1 MVNHNDSN
9 HSYTVMFFIMIISG
23 LLSTMNVWVD
33 SISDVR
39 FSINDLYMTMLMT
52 GWMFTLM
59 GLYYKQHNVFL
70 FGIILCIFNFWC
82 IRSQFM
88 VSQHQYLLG
97 MLPHHSMAIHMSK
110 KVLENNN
117 INDKI
122 FKTFVENIINKQ
134 SDEINF
140 IKSNI

>member
-1 MVNHNDSN
+1 MMNHND
-9 HSYTVMFFIMIISG
+9 SYTVMFFIMIISG
-23 LLSTMNVWVD
+23 LLTTMNVWVD

-39 FSINDLYMTMLMT
+39 FSINDLYMTLLMT
-52 GWMFTLM
+52 GWMFTFM

-70 FGIILCIFNFWC
+70 FGIILIIFNFWC

-117 INDKI
+117 ITD
-122 FKTFVENIINKQ
+122 KTFIQNIINKQ

-140 IKSNI
+140 IKSNL

>member
-1 MVNHNDSN
+1 MVNHHDSNHSN

-23 LLSTMNVWVD
+23 LLTTMNVWVD

-117 INDKI
+117 IDD
-122 FKTFVENIINKQ
+122 KTFIENIINKQ

-140 IKSNI
+140 IKSNL

>member
-1 MVNHNDSN
+1 MMNHNDSN
-9 HSYTVMFFIMIISG
+9 TVMFFIMIISG
-23 LLSTMNVWVD
+23 LLTTMNVWVD

-39 FSINDLYMTMLMT
+39 FSINDLYMTLLMT
-52 GWMFTLM
+52 GWMFTFM
-59 GLYYKQHNVFL
+59 GLYYKQHKVFL
-70 FGIILCIFNFWC
+70 FGIILIIFNFWC

-88 VSQHQYLLG
+88 VTQHQYLLG

-117 INDKI
+117 ITD
-122 FKTFVENIINKQ
+122 KTFIQNIINKQ

-140 IKSNI
+140 IKSNL